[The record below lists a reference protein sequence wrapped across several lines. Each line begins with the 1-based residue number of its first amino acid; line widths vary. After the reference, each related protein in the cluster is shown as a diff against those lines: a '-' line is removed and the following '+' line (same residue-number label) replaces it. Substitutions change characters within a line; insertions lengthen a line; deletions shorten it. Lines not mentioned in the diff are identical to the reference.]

1 MNRDYMANMYF
12 NIVDVIETLE
22 YHSINQDMI
31 DDYDESQFKSEAIR
45 LTDLPKDFE
54 GSQATIGELL
64 HDLRQDIM
72 RLEDYF
78 SGDFQMTYDSEHY
91 YAVQTFLE
99 DDELCKIWN
108 IIEIAMNREG
118 YDVSNAELSMRLFD
132 SELTENVEHDME
144 NLL

>member
-1 MNRDYMANMYF
+1 MNKDYMANMYF
-12 NIVDVIETLE
+12 NVVDVIETLE

-31 DDYDESQFKSEAIR
+31 EDYDESQFKSEPIR

-78 SGDFQMTYDSEHY
+78 TGDF
-91 YAVQTFLE
+91 
-99 DDELCKIWN
+99 
-108 IIEIAMNREG
+108 
-118 YDVSNAELSMRLFD
+118 
-132 SELTENVEHDME
+132 
-144 NLL
+144 

>member
-22 YHSINQDMI
+22 YHSLNVEQIE
-31 DDYDESQFKSEAIR
+31 DYDESQFKSYPVR

-78 SGDFQMTYDSEHY
+78 PGDF
-91 YAVQTFLE
+91 
-99 DDELCKIWN
+99 
-108 IIEIAMNREG
+108 
-118 YDVSNAELSMRLFD
+118 
-132 SELTENVEHDME
+132 
-144 NLL
+144 